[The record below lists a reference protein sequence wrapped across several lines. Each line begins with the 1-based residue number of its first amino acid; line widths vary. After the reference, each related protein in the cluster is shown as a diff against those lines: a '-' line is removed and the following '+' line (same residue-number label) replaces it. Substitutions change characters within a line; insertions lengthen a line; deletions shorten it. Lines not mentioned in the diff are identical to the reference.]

1 MDKTLLE
8 KIKLL
13 DGLQPSA
20 KQLWGKMSAQHMV
33 EHLIFAMQLSNN
45 KLNVGCFNPPEKIP
59 VLKKIMMSSRP
70 FPREFINPV
79 IGENLVPLI
88 HNSLNEAIRNLIREV
103 EDYYK
108 FFEENPDA
116 VLTNPTFGDLGKTE
130 WAVFHEK
137 HFRHHFE
144 QFGLIY

>member
-1 MDKTLLE
+1 MDKILLE
-8 KIKLL
+8 KISKL
-13 DGLQPSA
+13 DDLQPLT

-33 EHLIFAMQLSNN
+33 EHLIFAIKLSNN
-45 KLNVGCFNPPEKIP
+45 KMKAACFNPPEKIP
-59 VLKKIMMSSRP
+59 VLKKFMMSSRP

-79 IGENLVPLI
+79 IGENLIPLI
-88 HNSLNEAIRNLIREV
+88 HNSLKDAIRNLSIEV

-116 VLTNPTFGDLGKTE
+116 VLTNPTFGDLNKEE
-130 WAVFHEK
+130 WVVFHEK

-144 QFGLIY
+144 QFGLIF